1 MKDRREI
8 EELISAYV
16 LGALEGQELKE
27 VEDLFASGS
36 PDALELL
43 EEYKEVANNLSYSS
57 SPVMPEPELR
67 KKIFDEILGAKKLP
81 VADPPFWS
89 RFWNLGLSLGGAV
102 ALGLILILFI
112 SNNSLRQNLKSD
124 NTRFAELET
133 KMSEQETLISSL
145 KTQIAEKESEIGVLK
160 ASYTHLD
167 ELTEFLEDPDVFV
180 IHLSN
185 MHDNKEAGGGV
196 LVDMDDD
203 RAMFYC
209 LDLHDTPEGKSYQ
222 WWVKAGGVDKS
233 IEVFNVDSHG
243 THVVQVDSVSDLGQI
258 ESYSVTLEPDGG
270 AQKPS
275 GKLIFAGDHR
285 GSSL

>member
-89 RFWNLGLSLGGAV
+89 RFWKFGLSLGGAV